1 MRVKSDMIE
10 NNAFS
15 NETLIRKENL
25 PKHEIRKSVFG
36 RWILSKVT
44 RRKWGKSVLTYFLIE
59 NKKQK

>member
-25 PKHEIRKSVFG
+25 AKDEIRKSVFWP
-36 RWILSKVT
+36 RNTFQSNT
-44 RRKWGKSVLTYFLIE
+44 
-59 NKKQK
+59 